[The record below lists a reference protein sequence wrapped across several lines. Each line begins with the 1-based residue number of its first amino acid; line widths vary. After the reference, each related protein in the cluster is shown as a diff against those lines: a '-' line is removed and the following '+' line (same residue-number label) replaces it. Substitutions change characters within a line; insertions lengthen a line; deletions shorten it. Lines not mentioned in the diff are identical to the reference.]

1 MNSLEQSSDLQIENF
16 NKLQDKLR
24 QYWQGKDLFEQ
35 DGYDILVV
43 PSFSIDQRVGQKVAG
58 FLHYEERLLFSL
70 IRLRNPKTRLIYV
83 TGQPL
88 SPMIIEYY
96 LQLLPGI
103 PFSHARDRLLL
114 LTTYDNSF
122 KPLTQKILERPRLVE
137 KIRRALRPDKS
148 YMVCFNAT
156 HLEQKLS
163 LKLNV
168 PLFAASPQL
177 SYWGSKSG
185 SREIFSECSISH
197 PDGSHL
203 VNNTDDLVVEIH
215 NLWSRNPYLRRIVV
229 KLNEGFSGEGNA
241 VLDLDTIKKK
251 VPNISNNTE
260 RKNII
265 LNSLKDLSF
274 QAKDETW
281 DNFSSR
287 IPELGAIV
295 EAFIEGKD
303 KRSPSVQGY
312 ITPNGEVSIV
322 STHDQILGG
331 PDGQIYLGCRFP
343 ADQAY
348 RQKLQELGLKVGQA
362 LAKKGAMER
371 YGVDFLAVRNSS
383 EAGEIWEIQAI
394 EINLRKGGTTHPFM
408 TLKLLTNG
416 SYEQSTGLFY
426 TQHNHAKYYIASDNL
441 QKQQYCG
448 LLPDDLMDIV
458 AKHRLH
464 FDSSNKTGT
473 VFHLMGALSEFGK
486 LGLTCIG
493 NSLEEAEEIYQE
505 VERVLDLE
513 SEIVIEQNSETIMPN
528 LPIVWTL

>member
-1 MNSLEQSSDLQIENF
+1 MNSLKKADDLQIENF

-24 QYWQGKDLFEQ
+24 EYWQGKDLFQQ

-88 SPMIIEYY
+88 SPIIIEYY

-137 KIRRALRPDKS
+137 RIRRALRPNKS

-156 HLEQKLS
+156 KLEQELS
-163 LKLNV
+163 LKLDV

-185 SREIFSECSISH
+185 SREIFSDCLIPH
-197 PDGSHL
+197 PDGSQL
-203 VNNTDDLVVEIH
+203 VKNVDNLVLETY
-215 NLWSRNPYLRRIVV
+215 NLWQRNPHLQRIVV

-241 VLDLDTIKKK
+241 VLDLDIIKKK
-251 VPNISNNTE
+251 MDNSSDQIET
-260 RKNII
+260 KKII
-265 LNSLKDLSF
+265 ENSLNQLSF
-274 QAKDETW
+274 QSKDETW

-295 EAFIEGKD
+295 EAFIEGQE

-343 ADQAY
+343 ADKAY
-348 RQKLQELGLKVGQA
+348 RHQLQELGLKIGQA

-371 YGVDFLAVRNSS
+371 YGVDFLAVRKSS
-383 EAGEIWEIQAI
+383 SQGDTWDIQAI

-416 SYEQSTGLFY
+416 SYDQNTGLFY
-426 TQHNHAKYYIASDNL
+426 TQQNHAKYYLASDNL

-493 NSLEEAEEIYQE
+493 NSLEEAERIYQE

-513 SEIVIEQNSETIMPN
+513 SEIVSDNNQEVISPN